1 VSGEASA
8 PEPILFLIDELE
20 LGGSQRQILLL
31 AKALKQ
37 KRHPVTVAYFREA
50 GAAVRP
56 ELEAAGIDVRLVAKR
71 RRIDPAFFLR
81 LARLLASA
89 RDAHV
94 LSFGYTANLW
104 TRLAGLAASAP
115 PPISCVRDLTYLPGG
130 AGHIARALGRFE
142 SLLTRRSRWV
152 VANSN
157 VTAASVSA
165 RGFVPAGK
173 LRVVPNAV
181 DGAVFSPRARARP
194 TLRTLVGGTEPHPVV
209 GTMAR
214 LVPPKDLPTLLRAAA
229 RVATRRPEV
238 RFLIGGEGPERARL
252 EALRAERGLGA
263 HLVMPGTV
271 PGRELLAGLDVAL
284 LSSSHE
290 GMPNF
295 VLEAMAAGVPVV
307 STRAGAVP
315 EILDEGKLGRL
326 VAVGD
331 DAGLAEAILASLD
344 APDAAQTMAERAAA
358 SVASLSA
365 EVIADRYLAILRA

>member
-1 VSGEASA
+1 VNAGAGA
-8 PEPILFLIDELE
+8 PEPVLFLIDELE

-31 AKALKQ
+31 AKALRK

-56 ELEAAGIDVRLVAKR
+56 ELEAAGIEVRLVAKR
-71 RRIDPAFFLR
+71 RRVDPAFLLR

-104 TRLAGLAASAP
+104 TRLAGLLASAP
-115 PPISCVRDLTYLPGG
+115 RPISCVRDLTYLPRAG
-130 AGHIARALGRFE
+130 AEITRALGRFE

-194 TLRTLVGGTEPHPVV
+194 ALRALVGGAEPAPIA

-214 LVPPKDLPTLLRAAA
+214 LVTPKDLPTLVRAAA
-229 RVATRRPEV
+229 RVAARRPEV

-252 EALRAERGLGA
+252 EALRRELGLGPA
-263 HLVMPGTV
+263 LVLPGTV
-271 PGRELLAGLDVAL
+271 PSRELLTGLDVAL

-331 DAGLAEAILASLD
+331 DAGLAEATLAALD
-344 APDAAQTMAERAAA
+344 APETSRAMAEHAAA
-358 SVASLSA
+358 AVAGLSA
-365 EVIADRYLAILRA
+365 EAIADRYLAILRA

>member
-1 VSGEASA
+1 
-8 PEPILFLIDELE
+8 
-20 LGGSQRQILLL
+20 
-31 AKALKQ
+31 
-37 KRHPVTVAYFREA
+37 
-50 GAAVRP
+50 VR
-56 ELEAAGIDVRLVAKR
+56 
-71 RRIDPAFFLR
+71 
-81 LARLLASA
+81 
-89 RDAHV
+89 
-94 LSFGYTANLW
+94 
-104 TRLAGLAASAP
+104 
-115 PPISCVRDLTYLPGG
+115 
-130 AGHIARALGRFE
+130 
-142 SLLTRRSRWV
+142 
-152 VANSN
+152 
-157 VTAASVSA
+157 A
-165 RGFVPAGK
+165 RGLVPAGK

-194 TLRTLVGGTEPHPVV
+194 ALRTLVGGTEPHPVV

-214 LVPPKDLPTLLRAAA
+214 LVPPKDLPTLVRAAA
-229 RVATRRPEV
+229 RVAARRPEV

-252 EALRAERGLGA
+252 EALRTEHGLGA

-315 EILDEGKLGRL
+315 EILDDGELGRL

-331 DAGLAEAILASLD
+331 DAGLAGAIVASLE
-344 APDAAQTMAERAAA
+344 APAIAQAMAERAAA
-358 SVASLSA
+358 AVAALTA